1 MIMVKNNYLVLRNAA
16 LTNFVVELDC
26 ILPYLIIFVT
36 AEGETRSMDSRRRM
50 TTNREIICINLYNY
64 HRVCRRKGLQN
75 EWNPS
80 LMYLY
85 NTRVIQYVR
94 GVVT

>member
-1 MIMVKNNYLVLRNAA
+1 MIMIKNNYLVLRNAA

-50 TTNREIICINLYNY
+50 TTNREIICINLTIIIASVEGKDYKVNGILI
-64 HRVCRRKGLQN
+64 RV
-75 EWNPS
+75 
-80 LMYLY
+80 
-85 NTRVIQYVR
+85 
-94 GVVT
+94 